1 MPSSNP
7 LDVNLIASLF
17 ESLKVI
23 LSNVAFKFPLFSI
36 VISYSIESPGLT
48 KLVLNVAVKSSHEG
62 SSALVALPTIF
73 LLTTFVIST
82 FQLLLILL
90 VPFMFNILLKAAY
103 PTAISNTTAHK
114 LPIIILFFFFCVIFF
129 LLLHYKD

>member
-1 MPSSNP
+1 MLSYSIFTVKVAVPPAFNSVPSSNP

-17 ESLKVI
+17 ESVNVI
-23 LSNVAFKFPLFSI
+23 LSNFAFKFPLFSI

-62 SSALVALPTIF
+62 SSLLLALPTIF

-103 PTAISNTTAHK
+103 PTGH
-114 LPIIILFFFFCVIFF
+114 
-129 LLLHYKD
+129 